1 MSIILIWEM
10 ASLYICICNA
20 VTDRQVQECV
30 RSGIASIEEL
40 TMHTGVGTC
49 CGRCRDTA
57 TQLLER
63 FAVSAETPS

>member
-1 MSIILIWEM
+1 MSTILIGEV
-10 ASLYICICNA
+10 AALYICICNA
-20 VTDRQVQECV
+20 VTDRQVQECA
-30 RSGIASIEEL
+30 RAGIASIEEL

-63 FAVSAETPS
+63 FAPSAETQP